1 MSKVLNMLGLAT
13 RARRVTNG
21 EEVTLDA
28 IKQHQVQLV
37 FLASDAGQ
45 STKKRI
51 ENKCNSNNIPLVTEF
66 TKTELSMAT
75 GALNRVVIGVT
86 DSGFRK
92 RMLELL

>member
-13 RARRVTNG
+13 RARKVTNG
-21 EEVTLDA
+21 EELTLEA
-28 IKQHQVQLV
+28 IKKNQVQLV
-37 FLASDAGQ
+37 FLASDAGD

-51 ENKCNSNNIPLVTEF
+51 ENKCKSKNIPLVTEF
-66 TKTELSMAT
+66 TKIELSMAT
-75 GALNRVVIGVT
+75 GALNRVVIGVM